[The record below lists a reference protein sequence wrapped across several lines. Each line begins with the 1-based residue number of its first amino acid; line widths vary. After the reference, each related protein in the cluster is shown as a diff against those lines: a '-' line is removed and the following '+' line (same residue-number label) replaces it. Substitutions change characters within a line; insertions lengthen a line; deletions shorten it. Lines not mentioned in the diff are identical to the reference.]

1 MQGDGAVNALFVYG
15 QILGIKDSDFKVQPF
30 VGGSQD

>member
-1 MQGDGAVNALFVYG
+1 MQGDGAVNALYG